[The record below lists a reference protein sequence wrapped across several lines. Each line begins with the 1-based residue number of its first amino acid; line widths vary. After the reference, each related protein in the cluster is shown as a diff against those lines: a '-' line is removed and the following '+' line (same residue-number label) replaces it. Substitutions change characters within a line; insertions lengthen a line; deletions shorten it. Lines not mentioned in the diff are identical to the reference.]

1 MEFRLRPDK
10 RTREDLVRHRRG
22 VHVQVLVA
30 RARHQRD
37 VHALQRRVH
46 ATEGGPARRKGPR
59 HQRAV
64 DEDDSRRGGRGT
76 TSGE

>member
-1 MEFRLRPDK
+1 VEDKLRPDK
-10 RTREDLVRHRRG
+10 RAREDLVRHRRG

-30 RARHQRD
+30 RARHQRN

-46 ATEGGPARRKGPR
+46 AAKGGPARRKGSR

-64 DEDDSRRGGRGT
+64 DEDDGRRGGRGT